1 MEKIIGIVS
10 GKGGVGK
17 TTFVSNVGLAL
28 KSIGKD
34 VVVVDAD
41 LSTAN
46 LGLQLGFYQFP
57 LGIQDAL
64 EGNINIINAIYTHPS
79 GLKVI
84 PASISLSYLSKS
96 PTPYR
101 LKSLLSDLSGIILI
115 DSPPGLREDAM
126 LVLKAVDEIIVVT
139 NPEIPAVTDAL
150 KVIKV
155 ARDMGKEPI
164 GIIVNRV
171 RDKYELSVQ
180 EIEDMCDLK
189 VIGQIPEDKNVKKS
203 LFEKNPVVSQKP
215 HSSAAIAYNRIAHA
229 LIGQEYKVP
238 RKHKIRRLLRR

>member
-28 KSIGKD
+28 NNIGKD

-64 EGNINIINAIYTHPS
+64 DGNIGVVNAIYTHPS

-101 LKSLLSDLSGIILI
+101 LKSLLADLNGVILI
-115 DSPPGLREDAM
+115 DSPPGLREDAR
-126 LVLKAVDEIIVVT
+126 LVLKAADELIIVT

-150 KVIKV
+150 KVIRV
-155 ARDMGKEPI
+155 AREMGKEPL
-164 GIIVNRV
+164 GIVINRV
-171 RDKYELSVQ
+171 RDKYELSTG
-180 EIEDMCDLK
+180 EIEDMCDLR
-189 VIGQIPEDKNVKKS
+189 VIGHIPEDKNVKKS
-203 LFEKNPVVSQKP
+203 LFEKNPIVLHKP
-215 HSSAAIAYNRIAHA
+215 HSGAAVAYMKIAHS
-229 LIGQEYKVP
+229 LIGEEYRVP
-238 RKHKIRRLLRR
+238 TKHKIKQFFRR